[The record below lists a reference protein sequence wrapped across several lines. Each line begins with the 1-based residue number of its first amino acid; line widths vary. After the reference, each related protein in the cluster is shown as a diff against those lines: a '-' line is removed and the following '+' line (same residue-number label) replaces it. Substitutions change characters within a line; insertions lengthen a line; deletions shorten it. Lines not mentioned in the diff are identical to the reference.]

1 MEDKVASCTVVKSGG
16 VRMRS
21 NAITRR
27 RVVMMI
33 ERSAIL
39 RTTGTTVAAEDDD
52 DDDEETGRILTSV
65 RGAVEG
71 WTDLFGG
78 QSQQTG

>member
-1 MEDKVASCTVVKSGG
+1 
-16 VRMRS
+16 
-21 NAITRR
+21 
-27 RVVMMI
+27 MI

-65 RGAVEG
+65 RGAMEG

-78 QSQQTG
+78 

>member
-1 MEDKVASCTVVKSGG
+1 MEAKVASCTVVKSGG

-39 RTTGTTVAAEDDD
+39 RTTGTTVAAEDDVYLC
-52 DDDEETGRILTSV
+52 TLT
-65 RGAVEG
+65 A
-71 WTDLFGG
+71 
-78 QSQQTG
+78 Q